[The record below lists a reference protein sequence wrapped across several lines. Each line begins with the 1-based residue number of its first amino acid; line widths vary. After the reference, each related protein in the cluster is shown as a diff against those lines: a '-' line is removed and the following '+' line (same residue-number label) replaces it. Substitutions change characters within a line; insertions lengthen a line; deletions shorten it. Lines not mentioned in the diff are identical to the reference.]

1 MALDEELS
9 LLPKK
14 TCLKITG
21 HSNST
26 FYAAIRAGDIPP
38 GVLIGLRSR
47 RWPSTEIRAYV
58 QRCIAKR
65 DSQLDHRP
73 AAS

>member
-1 MALDEELS
+1 MAQDEELS

-14 TCLKITG
+14 ACLKITG

-26 FYAAIRAGDIPP
+26 FYAAIRAGEIPP

-58 QRCIAKR
+58 QRRIAAR
-65 DSQLDHRP
+65 DLQSDCRP
-73 AAS
+73 KAN